1 MTEPTVLRGRES
13 STVWLGLSGA
23 CTWSGAAGAKPKLRR
38 EAPGE
43 EWVLT
48 GQGWPSV
55 LQSGREVP
63 ARSSFIKQAF
73 PSS

>member
-23 CTWSGAAGAKPKLRR
+23 CTWSGAAGAKPKLKR
-38 EAPGE
+38 EREVPQVVG

-48 GQGWPSV
+48 WDG
-55 LQSGREVP
+55 L
-63 ARSSFIKQAF
+63 ALCALSSSELF